1 MKTTKNRSNVASIPP
16 GRILMKI
23 HPPFLLQVI
32 ILVLLIGFYKPS
44 FGQLPTGFVQK
55 KLTDNTIN
63 EATSMAHA
71 PDGRIFM
78 AERSGNVKVYY
89 NGTVSLV
96 HTVATTT
103 STEQGL
109 LGIALHGNFAQNG
122 KCYIYY
128 TDPGMTTHYLDVIV
142 INSSNQVTSS
152 TRLLQFDPIIN
163 GFHNGGAMVFKDNYL
178 YICIGESNSP
188 DQATILTT
196 DRGKVLRLLE
206 DGQPAPGNPYY
217 DTPGANRQQRSIW
230 AIGMRNPWW
239 MTMDVPTKKL
249 YVINVGGNYE
259 EVNDVTAPDP
269 SKNYNYGWDGQ
280 GKSGPE
286 QDPNTIF
293 PTFSYG
299 HSGWGCAITSGVAFN
314 PASTNYPLEYKNRLY
329 FSDWCSGWLRS
340 FDMSNPSAGYQEF
353 SATGFGSILGLSMGV
368 DGNIYYINYGTN
380 GSLSRLEYTLQYT
393 PVIVNQPAS
402 QTIFAQDAVSFS
414 VSASGIQ
421 PFTYQWKK
429 DGVDISG
436 ATSSTYTIASA
447 STTDAGNYTCV
458 VSNSY
463 GNTTSAAATLTVK
476 PYNAI
481 PVAKITSPGSS
492 LKWSVLDQINFS
504 GTATDQEDGTLP
516 ASAYTWEVRLFHKDC
531 PTCEHWHP
539 GPAAPSGVTSGS
551 FIADNGGETS
561 SNIWVRLMLY
571 VKDSN
576 GRIGKD
582 SVDLLPNKVQ
592 ITGVTNP
599 SGLQV
604 VVGSL
609 GTTPFTK
616 TMVVNSAMTL
626 QAITPQRIGDTSYRF
641 VSWQQ
646 GGAAQ
651 QDIRVPA
658 VNTTFIANYTGTFVG
673 QSPYGGTARSIP
685 GKIEAEDFDN
695 GGEGVAYHDAS
706 TGNSG
711 NAYRTDENVDIQ
723 GASEG
728 GYNLGWVATGEW
740 LEYTVNVT
748 QNGSYSADLRVATQ
762 ATGKTMHLEI
772 DGVNITGSVALPNTG
787 SYQTWQSV
795 TVNNINLSA
804 GTKILR
810 VVFDS
815 DNINFNYVNF
825 TGSSNQNPSV
835 TLTSPSNNAT
845 FTEPASITIN
855 ASATDDGSVSKVEF
869 FNGSTK
875 LGEDLTSPY
884 SFVWSNVP
892 QGTYKLTAVATDN
905 LGGTGTST
913 AVTVS
918 VTGTVSQ
925 NLALNKPTV
934 GSSTENGGTPAS
946 YATDGN
952 PTTRWSSEFKDP
964 QYIYVDLQQVYS
976 INRVNIVWENAYGKD
991 YSIQVSNDGNN
1002 WTDVKVVTGNTS
1014 KNNDWTGLT
1023 ASGQYVRI
1031 YGTARATGYGY
1042 SIYELEVYG
1051 SVTNGAPTVSITS
1064 PSNGANFNAPATI
1077 SISANATAT
1086 DGISK
1091 VEFFNGS
1098 TKLGEVTSS
1107 PYSFAW
1113 ANVAAGT
1120 YSLTAVATDVNGVK
1134 ATSTAVTVNVINTS
1148 INLAL
1153 NKPVTVTSTENGG
1166 TLGSYAVDGNATT
1179 RWSSEF
1185 KDPQS
1190 IYVDL
1195 QQVYNINEVKITW
1208 EAAYGKDYQIQVSND
1223 AVNWTDAKV
1232 VTGNTSLV
1240 NDWTG
1245 LSASGRYVRILGTA
1259 RGTGYGYSIY
1269 ELEVYGTLVTRLS
1282 AALFENSSVEEQVSL
1297 YPNPA
1302 ISQVNVNTSVTTTG
1316 TVTILITDIH
1326 GEVLLRKDV
1335 EVSNGNLNDSF
1346 DVSSLN
1352 AGIYLYKAVSGD
1364 IVIVSKQFIKN

>member
-1 MKTTKNRSNVASIPP
+1 MKTTKNMKNFSFIP
-16 GRILMKI
+16 RNRVSKNFLS
-23 HPPFLLQVI
+23 PFLLNVI
-32 ILVLLIGFYKPS
+32 LLVLCNGFYQVS

-188 DQATILTT
+188 EQATILTT

-217 DTPGANRQQRSIW
+217 DTPNANRQQRSIW

-239 MTMDVPTKKL
+239 MTMDPPTKKL

-259 EVNDVTAPDP
+259 EVNDVTAPDA

-293 PTFSYG
+293 PTFSYP

-314 PASTNYPLEYKNRLY
+314 PSSTNYPTQYKNRLY

-340 FDMSNPSAGYQEF
+340 FDMSNPAAGYQEF
-353 SATGFGSILGLSMGV
+353 SATGFGSILALSTGV

-402 QTIFAQDAVSFS
+402 QTIFAADAVSFS

-421 PFTYQWKK
+421 PFSYQWQKN
-429 DGVDISG
+429 GVAISG

-447 STTDAGNYTCV
+447 TTNDAGNYSCV

-463 GNTTSAAATLTVK
+463 GSTNSTAATLTVN

-481 PVAKITSPGSS
+481 PVAKITSPTSS
-492 LKWSVLDQINFS
+492 LTWSVLDQINFS
-504 GTATDQEDGTLP
+504 GTASDQEDGSLP

-539 GPAAPSGVTSGS
+539 GPSAPSGVTSGS
-551 FIADNGGETS
+551 FIANNGGETS
-561 SNIWVRLMLY
+561 SNIWIRLMLY

-582 SVDLLPNKVQ
+582 SVDLQPNKVQ
-592 ITGVTNP
+592 ITGLTNP
-599 SGLQV
+599 AGLQV

-609 GTTPFTK
+609 GTAPFTK

-626 QAITPQRIGDTSYRF
+626 QAITPQRIGDTSYTF
-641 VSWQQ
+641 VSWQH

-658 VNTTFIANYTGTFVG
+658 VNTTFTSNFTGTFVG

-711 NAYRTDENVDIQ
+711 NAYRTNENVDIQ

-728 GYNLGWVATGEW
+728 GYNIGWVANGEW
-740 LEYTVNVT
+740 LEYTVNVKQSGT
-748 QNGSYSADLRVATQ
+748 YAVDLRIATQ
-762 ATGKTMHLEI
+762 DVGKSMHLEL
-772 DGVNITGSVALPNTG
+772 DGVNITGSVSLPNTG

-795 TVNNINLSA
+795 TVNNLNLIA
-804 GTKILR
+804 GTRVLR
-810 VVFDS
+810 VAFDS
-815 DNINFNYVNF
+815 DNINFNYINF
-825 TGSSNQNPSV
+825 TQSNNQNPTV
-835 TLTSPSNNAT
+835 TITSPVNNAT
-845 FTEPASITIN
+845 FAEPAIITIN
-855 ASATDDGSVSKVEF
+855 ANATDDGSVSKVEF
-869 FNGSTK
+869 YNGATK
-875 LGEDLTSPY
+875 LGEDLTAPY
-884 SFVWSNVP
+884 SFTWSNVA
-892 QGTYKLTAVATDN
+892 QGTYQLSAIATDN
-905 LGGTGTST
+905 LGATGTAT
-913 AVTVS
+913 AVTVT

-925 NLALNKPTV
+925 NLALNKATF
-934 GSSTENGGTPAS
+934 SSSNENGGTLAS

-952 PTTRWSSEFKDP
+952 LTTRWSSQFQDP
-964 QYIYVDLQQVYS
+964 QYIYVDLGQVYS

-991 YSIQVSNDGNN
+991 YSIQVSNDATTWNEVKPV
-1002 WTDVKVVTGNTS
+1002 TDNTS
-1014 KNNDWTGLT
+1014 KNNDWTGLS
-1023 ASGQYVRI
+1023 ASGQFVRI

-1051 SVTNGAPTVSITS
+1051 TLVNGAPTVSIVS

-1077 SISANATAT
+1077 NITANASDS

-1091 VEFFNGS
+1091 VEFFNG
-1098 TKLGEVTSS
+1098 TVKLGESSTS
-1107 PYSFAW
+1107 PYTFAW
-1113 ANVAAGT
+1113 TNVAAGS
-1120 YSLTAVATDVNGVK
+1120 YSLTAVATDGKGVIG
-1134 ATSTAVTVNVINTS
+1134 TSSALTVNVVNTS

-1153 NKPVTVTSTENGG
+1153 NKQAIVSSTENGG
-1166 TLGSYAVDGNATT
+1166 TLGSYAVDGKANT
-1179 RWSSEF
+1179 RWSSQF
-1185 KDPQS
+1185 MDPQS

-1195 QQVYNINEVKITW
+1195 LQVYNINEVKITW
-1208 EAAYGKDYQIQVSND
+1208 EAAYGKDYKIQVSND
-1223 AVNWTDAKV
+1223 AVTWNDVKTI
-1232 VTGNTSLV
+1232 TGNTSLL

-1245 LSASGRYVRILGTA
+1245 LSATGRYVKILGTA
-1259 RGTGYGYSIY
+1259 RATGYGYSIY
-1269 ELEVYGTLVTRLS
+1269 ELEVYGTAATKLS
-1282 AALFENSSVEEQVSL
+1282 ASLFESAQVESQVTL
-1297 YPNPA
+1297 FPNPA
-1302 ISQVNVNTSVTTTG
+1302 ISYVTVNTNVNVDG
-1316 TVTILITDIH
+1316 MVTILITNLN
-1326 GEVLLRKDV
+1326 GKVLLRKEV
-1335 EVSNGNLNDSF
+1335 EVGNGTLNDSL
-1346 DVSSLN
+1346 DISLLD
-1352 AGIYLYKAVSGD
+1352 AGLYLYKAISGD
-1364 IVIVSKQFIKN
+1364 KVIVSKQFIKN